1 MNTDDKCLF
10 SLKCYKTFILLTFY
24 KQQIVMDGG
33 DGIFDNVTIKLSE
46 GKMALDSNS
55 NSDLLV

>member
-1 MNTDDKCLF
+1 MFL
-10 SLKCYKTFILLTFY
+10 LKSQN

-55 NSDLLV
+55 NSDL